1 MAQKR
6 INRNRAWLAGLVV
19 LLGLALGHGGDLEIQ
34 EARVI
39 HTPEGNFL
47 ELALAYPKADTPLT
61 LTIVVT
67 PMGDGVLEVKS
78 AGGYR
83 PTAKMPIPYGV
94 SLISDRTRYRIRLPE
109 DTHKASGPLSVTLF
123 FPGGGLVTVP
133 ASIDQPRRPWPLAI
147 GIGALLAGAAV
158 FSIRKRLRSL
168 TPGRIR

>member
-1 MAQKR
+1 MARKHKD
-6 INRNRAWLAGLVV
+6 RNRTWLFGLVV
-19 LLGLALGHGGDLEIQ
+19 LLGLALGHGGDLEIR

-47 ELALAYPKADTPLT
+47 ELALAYPRTDTPLT

-67 PMGDGVLEVKS
+67 PMGDGVLEVKT

-83 PTAKMPIPYGV
+83 QTAKMPIPYGV
-94 SLISDRTRYRIRLPE
+94 SLISDRTRYRIRLPQ
-109 DTHKASGPLSVTLF
+109 DAHKASGPLPVTLF

-133 ASIDQPRRPWPLAI
+133 ASIDQPRRPWSVAI

-158 FSIRKRLRSL
+158 FSIRKRLRFA
-168 TPGRIR
+168 TPDRIR